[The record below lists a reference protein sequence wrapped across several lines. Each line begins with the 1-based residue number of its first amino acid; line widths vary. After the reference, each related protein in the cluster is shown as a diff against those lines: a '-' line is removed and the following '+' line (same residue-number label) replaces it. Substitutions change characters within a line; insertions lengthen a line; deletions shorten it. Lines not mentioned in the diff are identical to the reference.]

1 MLPLLLV
8 ISAQAG
14 GDDHLRQAL
23 SVAGFKTYY
32 VESLPA
38 AFGIAEQ
45 WQFDAALIDT
55 KNLGVGAADLLKGFR
70 SQVSRIPAVVILHS
84 DDEDL
89 LLRVL
94 AAGASQVLPQAPSPR
109 VIAAQLHRWI
119 DVFRTRQKD
128 ETGPVQLGPLRLDPR
143 RASAT
148 INGMEVKLTATE
160 FELLLLL
167 AASAGQLVHRTMISR
182 TLSAVS
188 AADRSRTADMHV
200 SRIRRKLKAGGGEA
214 LELSTVYGQG
224 YLLRL
229 TPEKT
234 ESEFPPLEWTV

>member
-8 ISAQAG
+8 ISSRAG
-14 GDDHLRQAL
+14 VDDHLRQAL
-23 SVAGFKTYY
+23 NVSGFKTYY

-45 WQFDAALIDT
+45 WQFDAALVDT
-55 KNLGVGAADLLKGFR
+55 KGLGVEAVDLLKGFR
-70 SQVSRIPAVVILHS
+70 SQVSHIPAVAILHS
-84 DDEDL
+84 NDEEQ

-94 AAGASQVLPQAPSPR
+94 AAGANQVFPQAPSPR

-119 DVFRTRQKD
+119 DVFRSRQKE

-148 INGMEVKLTATE
+148 INGMDIKLTATE

-167 AASAGQLVHRTMISR
+167 AASAGQLVHRTMIIR
-182 TLSAVS
+182 TLSSVS
-188 AADRSRTADMHV
+188 AADGSRTADMHV
-200 SRIRRKLKAGGGEA
+200 LRIRRKLKAGGGAA
-214 LELSTVYGQG
+214 LEISTVYGQG

-229 TPEKT
+229 VPEKT
-234 ESEFPPLEWTV
+234 ESEFPPLEWSL

>member
-8 ISAQAG
+8 ISSRASA
-14 GDDHLRQAL
+14 DHLRQAL
-23 SVAGFKTYY
+23 SVSGFKTYY

-55 KNLGVGAADLLKGFR
+55 KDLGVEAADLLKGFR
-70 SQVSRIPAVVILHS
+70 SQIGHIPALTVLHS
-84 DDEDL
+84 DDEEQL
-89 LLRVL
+89 LKVL
-94 AAGASQVLPQAPSPR
+94 AAGANQVFSQAPSPR

-119 DVFRTRQKD
+119 DVFRSRQQG

-148 INGMEVKLTATE
+148 INGMDVKLTATE

-167 AASAGQLVHRTMISR
+167 AASAGKLVHRTMISR
-182 TLSAVS
+182 TLSSVS

-229 TPEKT
+229 ASENT
-234 ESEFPPLEWTV
+234 ESEFPPLEWSV